1 MKILN
6 KMLVLTM
13 AGVISFGSFG
23 STASARNFGDLDGY
37 TVYYDKNTFSSKVK
51 KTTDNQETVINLKND
66 SGCAWIT
73 FRMKNKNGGGTY
85 GAVALQ
91 RGTRA
96 SMSTSGA
103 ESGEKYKLGMSKT
116 YNTGGGEVTIV
127 EGTWSPDPR
136 S

>member
-1 MKILN
+1 MKLLN

-13 AGVISFGSFG
+13 AGVVSFGSFG
-23 STASARNFGDLDGY
+23 STAAARNIGDLDGY
-37 TVYYDKNTFSSKVK
+37 TVYYGKTTLTTKVK
-51 KTTDNQETVINLKND
+51 KTTSKQETVVNLRND

-73 FRMKNKNGGGTY
+73 FRMKNKNGGGNY

-96 SMSTSGA
+96 SMSTAGA
-103 ESGEKYKLGMSKT
+103 EKDESYKLGMSKT

-127 EGTWSPDPR
+127 EGTWSPDPK